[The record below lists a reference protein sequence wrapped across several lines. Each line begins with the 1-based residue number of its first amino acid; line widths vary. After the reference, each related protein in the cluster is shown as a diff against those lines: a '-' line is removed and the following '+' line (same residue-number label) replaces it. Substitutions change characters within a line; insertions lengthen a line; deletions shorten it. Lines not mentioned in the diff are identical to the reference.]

1 MQGVCMAALSIDRTK
16 DMQSSVLSPLWRE
29 GQGAENLVQACRGG
43 KNTGQSN
50 PIGMTDM
57 RMNYLLG
64 LIVLFI
70 KIAVMLGGLLLV
82 ASYLVWLER
91 KLLARLQIRLGPNR
105 AGIFGLLQPIAD
117 AIKLLTKEDIV
128 PAAADAVI
136 FRLAPAVVAV
146 TAMLMFAVVPWGRTL
161 TCVSAAQVPMVITD
175 LNVGLLFVFALSSL
189 GVYGVA
195 LGGWASNSKF
205 SLLGGIRGAAQM
217 ISYELALGLSL
228 VPVVMLAGILQPG
241 GHRRCPGR
249 RALHR
254 APAGLVR
261 HFRNQRHGRE
271 QAHPFDLPEAENELG
286 AGFHTEYSGMRFGL
300 FFLGEYVHIQVLGAL
315 TAVFFLGGWHGPL
328 AAAGGLA
335 DAENIHGGR
344 DHDLDPRHP
353 AAAALRSAHGPGL
366 ESTDSGIVD

>member
-1 MQGVCMAALSIDRTK
+1 MD
-16 DMQSSVLSPLWRE
+16 
-29 GQGAENLVQACRGG
+29 
-43 KNTGQSN
+43 
-50 PIGMTDM
+50 
-57 RMNYLLG
+57 YLLG
-64 LIVLFI
+64 LIVLLI

-128 PAAADAVI
+128 PAAADGVI

-146 TAMLMFAVVPWGRTL
+146 TAMMMFAVVPLGPDIRLFGRP
-161 TCVSAAQVPMVITD
+161 VPMVITD

-205 SLLGGIRGAAQM
+205 ALLGGIRGAAQM

-228 VPVVMLAGILQPG
+228 VPVVMLAGSFSLTAIVDAQAGVPFIVLQPVSFAIFVISAMAESK
-241 GHRRCPGR
+241 RI
-249 RALHR
+249 
-254 APAGLVR
+254 
-261 HFRNQRHGRE
+261 
-271 QAHPFDLPEAENELG
+271 PFDLPEAENELG

-328 AAAGGLA
+328 LPPVVWLMIKIFIVALIMIWIRGTLPRLRYDQLMALGWKVLIPVSLI
-335 DAENIHGGR
+335 NIVLTGAFIQLGM
-344 DHDLDPRHP
+344 
-353 AAAALRSAHGPGL
+353 
-366 ESTDSGIVD
+366 